1 MTPDPDRPKRLSLS
15 QIVELLLTRAGAGE
29 RSSVTLAQN
38 AAGVT
43 QIEVK
48 VRTGDDDDIAT
59 VDAATAKAQALY
71 DALRER
77 YPRDDTHDNAEVS
90 LTRNAKGETQI
101 AVEVK
106 TSPDG
111 IASLAEAARQAQ
123 EVYDAA
129 RREYPMAD
137 GFTAKPGSVRA

>member
-1 MTPDPDRPKRLSLS
+1 
-15 QIVELLLTRAGAGE
+15 
-29 RSSVTLAQN
+29 VTLAQN